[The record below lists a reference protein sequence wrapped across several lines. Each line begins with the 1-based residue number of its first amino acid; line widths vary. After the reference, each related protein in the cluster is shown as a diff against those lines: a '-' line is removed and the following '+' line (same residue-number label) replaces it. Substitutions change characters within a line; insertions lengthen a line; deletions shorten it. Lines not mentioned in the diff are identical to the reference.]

1 MYDTYE
7 GGHHDSDKNK
17 SKNFTI
23 VSSNN
28 ISLIEQIER
37 TTRLLDTKQDQ
48 KIKQIVL
55 HVRDISTILFLNKI
69 VEVS

>member
-1 MYDTYE
+1 M
-7 GGHHDSDKNK
+7 

-23 VSSNN
+23 VSSSNV
-28 ISLIEQIER
+28 SLIEQIER
-37 TTRLLDTKQDQ
+37 TARLLDTKQDQ
-48 KIKQIVL
+48 KIKQVVL